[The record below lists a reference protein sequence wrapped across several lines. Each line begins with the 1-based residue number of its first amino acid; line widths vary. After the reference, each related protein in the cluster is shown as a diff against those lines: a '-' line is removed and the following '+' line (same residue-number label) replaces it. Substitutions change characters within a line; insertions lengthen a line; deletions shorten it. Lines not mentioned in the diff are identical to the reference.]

1 MYSGTGNYRKCLR
14 GVKARV
20 LALLMAICFLMGT
33 LTIPV
38 VAKEPAHPEISL
50 NQAIGLALQH
60 SEGVKKA
67 EKEID
72 RTEEWRDYRGEQLGF
87 IPTASPGSSF
97 IEIPWAQ
104 MLTADLQWRMSKKQL
119 TAEQDT
125 VALDTCKKYWDIL
138 SAQEKVKSGQA
149 ALDSAMKQL
158 QNARAG
164 YQAGMITK
172 SVLIGAEAKYK
183 AAQASLEAAK
193 NELDTGYTAFNR
205 LVGLWP
211 EDRPVLT
218 DTVEFN
224 NLEIAS
230 LDYEVTKVLEDCPT
244 VWLAQERVT
253 LQGYLED
260 MMFYT
265 GEYSPYKARK
275 AETEQ
280 AQLDAI
286 NTKKAF
292 KQITRSLYYGVMSL
306 EEGYAGAL
314 EGVRAAE
321 ENLRVVKARYDV
333 GMATRSEISEA
344 EQTLSDAQTRAF
356 DLACQHAYMKLAFK
370 KPWAYLSG
378 MSAGGA

>member
-1 MYSGTGNYRKCLR
+1 MHSAITGNYRKYLR

-20 LALLMAICFLMGT
+20 LALLMAICFLTGA
-33 LTIPV
+33 LAIPV
-38 VAKEPAHPEISL
+38 AAKEPASPEISL
-50 NQAIGLALQH
+50 NQAIGLALQY

-67 EKEID
+67 EKDID
-72 RTEEWRDYRGEQLGF
+72 RTREWRDHRANQLDYVPLG
-87 IPTASPGSSF
+87 ADGSAF
-97 IEIPWAQ
+97 IEVPWAQ

-193 NELDTGYTAFNR
+193 NDLDSSYIAFNQ

-265 GEYSPYKARK
+265 GEYRPYQARK
-275 AETEQ
+275 IEVQQ
-280 AQLDAI
+280 A
-286 NTKKAF
+286 N
-292 KQITRSLYYGVMSL
+292 
-306 EEGYAGAL
+306 
-314 EGVRAAE
+314 
-321 ENLRVVKARYDV
+321 
-333 GMATRSEISEA
+333 
-344 EQTLSDAQTRAF
+344 
-356 DLACQHAYMKLAFK
+356 
-370 KPWAYLSG
+370 
-378 MSAGGA
+378 

>member
-1 MYSGTGNYRKCLR
+1 
-14 GVKARV
+14 
-20 LALLMAICFLMGT
+20 
-33 LTIPV
+33 
-38 VAKEPAHPEISL
+38 
-50 NQAIGLALQH
+50 
-60 SEGVKKA
+60 
-67 EKEID
+67 
-72 RTEEWRDYRGEQLGF
+72 
-87 IPTASPGSSF
+87 
-97 IEIPWAQ
+97 
-104 MLTADLQWRMSKKQL
+104 MSKKQL

-149 ALDSAMKQL
+149 ASDSAMKQL

-193 NELDTGYTAFNR
+193 NDLDSSYIAFNQ

-265 GEYSPYKARK
+265 GEYRPYQARK
-275 AETEQ
+275 IEVQQAE
-280 AQLDAI
+280 LDAT

-292 KQITRSLYYGVMSL
+292 KQMTRSLYYGVMSL

-321 ENLRVVKARYDV
+321 ENLRVVKARYEV
-333 GMATRSEISEA
+333 GMATRSEISAA